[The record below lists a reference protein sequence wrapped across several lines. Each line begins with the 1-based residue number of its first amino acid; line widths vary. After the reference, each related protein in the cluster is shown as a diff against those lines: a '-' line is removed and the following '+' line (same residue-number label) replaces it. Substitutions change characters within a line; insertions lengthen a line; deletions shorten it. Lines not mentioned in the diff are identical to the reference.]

1 MISRPSAIL
10 WNIPVGVVDLGIGA
24 EKLLLARLVGV
35 VPTDL
40 VAVFLSLEERSEV
53 QTGPH
58 LLTGELTT
66 VKHVSV
72 IEFTSS
78 SR

>member
-1 MISRPSAIL
+1 VFDGSELAREKML

-40 VAVFLSLEERSEV
+40 VAVR
-53 QTGPH
+53 TAIGPRYK
-58 LLTGELTT
+58 LASGR
-66 VKHVSV
+66 KK
-72 IEFTSS
+72 
-78 SR
+78 